1 MSFAVGAAI
10 VRRPD
15 HGVWTAVSLALAYAV
30 LFAVYATWAWTS
42 VARGAS
48 AWPFVIA
55 APFAY
60 LAVPLFFVSIWFL
73 VAWAFRADRP
83 HEVRLGTFDALQLFW
98 HEVVTI
104 AGNAPRMIF
113 YRWLIPDPGHMPSRA
128 PVLLLHGVLCN
139 AGVWRPFMRWLANRG
154 VAPVYTLS
162 YGPPL
167 ASIESFAEQMASTIS
182 AIRAQTGADQVIVV
196 AHSMGGLV
204 ARAYLK
210 RYDPRTV
217 ARLITIATPHE
228 GSVLAWLAFG
238 QSMAQLRPGNAWLS
252 ELGPAQGE
260 SFPPIVSL
268 WSWHDSMVA
277 PQTSSRV
284 DFAENV
290 ELAGIGHTA
299 LLRDREV
306 FERVLEEIDKARAS
320 LATSR
325 TDACAPTSGCPA

>member
-1 MSFAVGAAI
+1 MSFVVGAAS

-15 HGVWTAVSLALAYAV
+15 HGVWTAVSLALAYAA
-30 LFAVYATWAWTS
+30 LFAVYAAWAWTS
-42 VARGAS
+42 VGRGAS

-55 APFAY
+55 APFVY
-60 LAVPLFFVSIWFL
+60 LAVPLFFVSIWFMI
-73 VAWAFRADRP
+73 AWAYRADRP
-83 HEVRLGTFDALQLFW
+83 HDVRLGVADALQLFW
-98 HEVVTI
+98 HEMVTI
-104 AGNAPRMIF
+104 AGNSPRMIF
-113 YRWLIPDPGHMPSRA
+113 YRWLIPDPAPAPSRA
-128 PVLLLHGVLCN
+128 PILLLHGVLCN
-139 AGVWRPFMRWLANRG
+139 AGVWRPFMRWLARRG
-154 VAPVYTLS
+154 VTPVYTLS

-167 ASIESFAEQMASTIS
+167 ASIESFAEQTAATIAS
-182 AIRAQTGADQVIVV
+182 IRAQTGADRVIVV

-204 ARAYLK
+204 ARAYL
-210 RYDPRTV
+210 RRFDASAV

-238 QSMAQLRPGNAWLS
+238 QSLAQLRPGNRWLN
-252 ELGPAQGE
+252 ELGAPQGE
-260 SFPPIVSL
+260 NLPPIVSL

-306 FERVLEEIDKARAS
+306 FERVLEEIDRARDE
-320 LATSR
+320 LER
-325 TDACAPTSGCPA
+325 APPGGVSSTSGFPA

>member
-1 MSFAVGAAI
+1 MSPVVGAAS

-15 HGVWTAVSLALAYAV
+15 QGVWTAASLALAYAA
-30 LFAVYATWAWTS
+30 LFAVYAAWALAS
-42 VARGAS
+42 VRHGAS

-55 APFAY
+55 APLVY

-73 VAWAFRADRP
+73 IAWAYRADRP
-83 HEVRLGTFDALQLFW
+83 HDVRLGLADGAQLFW
-98 HEVVTI
+98 HELVTI
-104 AGNAPRMIF
+104 AGNSPRMIF
-113 YRWLIPDPGHMPSRA
+113 YRWLIPEPASAPSRA

-139 AGVWRPFMRWLANRG
+139 AGVWRPFMRWLAHRG

-167 ASIESFAEQMASTIS
+167 ASIERFAEQTASTIA
-182 AIRAQTGADQVIVV
+182 AIRAATGADKVIVV

-204 ARAYLK
+204 ARAYL
-210 RYDPRTV
+210 RRFDPSAV

-238 QSMAQLRPGNAWLS
+238 QSMAQLRPGNPWLS
-252 ELGPAQGE
+252 ALGTPRGE
-260 SFPPIVSL
+260 NLPPIVSL

-306 FERVLEEIDKARAS
+306 FERVLEEIDKARAEIERARPAD
-320 LATSR
+320 LASTSE
-325 TDACAPTSGCPA
+325 SPA